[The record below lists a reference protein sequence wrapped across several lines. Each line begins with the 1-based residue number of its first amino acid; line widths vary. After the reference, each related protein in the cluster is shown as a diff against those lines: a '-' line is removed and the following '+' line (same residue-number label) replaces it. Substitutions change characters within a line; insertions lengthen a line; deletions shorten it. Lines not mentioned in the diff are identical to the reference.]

1 MLVQKKENQNENND
15 VNNNI
20 NNDINNNINNNNI
33 NNNNLRVVEIGNN
46 LGQLLAN
53 RNPRYIR
60 RGFNIFLLHGL
71 SIGEL
76 RTMRLLFHL
85 STYQQNSILGQQLD
99 WSQESMLLREE
110 RWLINQ
116 LNNRMFN
123 DHNNDNNNS
132 INDNEQERDN
142 EQEMINRNN
151 NYISLNINDV
161 ENENYTLRRRY
172 IENLLNLEF
181 ETNYLLVI
189 GFCSGFLLNIFGILL
204 LFCKFK
210 PRFKIGLVCGI
221 ISSLVFYLM
230 AVLSAR

>member
-20 NNDINNNINNNNI
+20 NNDINNNI

-189 GFCSGFLLNIFGILL
+189 GFCSGFLFNIFGILL